1 MRAHS
6 RGLPTMSSRLGTVL
20 LAMIAAGW
28 NALPAM
34 PASAALSASE
44 QALPADF
51 NGDGYADLV
60 VADDWFGSEI
70 TVLFGPDLLPH
81 EGVRFGGRRF
91 SPPALAAGDFNGD
104 GYSDLVIGA
113 RRAIV
118 DGAYGAGRVHVIY
131 GSSTGLVREQAWTQ
145 NSAGVADSAEPGDN
159 FGSALAVGDFGNGPQ
174 DDLAIGA
181 SGEDVGSLGSA
192 GAVHVLF
199 GSTSGL
205 RGTQSQYMTQ
215 SSPGLAGTA
224 EAGDGFGEPLAAGNL
239 GRSGLADL
247 VVGVT
252 GEDIGST
259 QGAGAINV
267 LYGSATG
274 LSQTGAQFVSQNSAG
289 IADTIEAGD
298 AFGSTLFAANFGKG
312 TQTDLAIGVPF
323 EDAGPVR
330 DSGVVHIL
338 YGASSGLTTTASQL
352 WSQASPGIAGA
363 VEEDDLF
370 GYAVAA
376 GNMGYGTQADLAIGV
391 PGEGIGADPFAGAV
405 NTTFGGQSG
414 LTVSGSQFLH
424 PAAGDFGAALAAGDF
439 DGTGYFEL
447 AVGAPAWPDGYALGQ
462 VNVMRGTATGPGRVI
477 ATLEGREIDQEYG
490 VILR

>member
-6 RGLPTMSSRLGTVL
+6 RRLPTMSSRLGTVL
-20 LAMIAAGW
+20 MAVIVAGW

-34 PASAALSASE
+34 PASAAPSASE
-44 QALPADF
+44 QALHADF

-104 GYSDLVIGA
+104 GYSDLAIGA

-131 GSSTGLVREQAWTQ
+131 GSPTGLVREQAWTQ
-145 NSAGVADSAEPGDN
+145 NSAGVTDSAEPGDN

-181 SGEDVGSLGSA
+181 SWEDVGSLGSA
-192 GAVHVLF
+192 GAIHVLF

-205 RGTQSQYMTQ
+205 RGSQSQYVTQ

-224 EAGDGFGEPLAAGNL
+224 EAGDAFGEPLAAGNL
-239 GRSGLADL
+239 GRSGQADL

-267 LYGSATG
+267 LYGSDTG
-274 LSQTGAQFVSQNSAG
+274 LSQTGAQFFSQNSAG
-289 IADTIEAGD
+289 IVDTIEAGD
-298 AFGSTLFAANFGKG
+298 AFGSTLFAANFGNG
-312 TQTDLAIGVPF
+312 AQTDLAIGVPF

-330 DSGVVHIL
+330 DSGVLHVL
-338 YGASSGLTTTASQL
+338 YGSSNGLTVAASQL
-352 WSQASPGIAGA
+352 WSQASPGIAGG

-370 GYAVAA
+370 GYALAA
-376 GNMGYGTQADLAIGV
+376 SNLGYGPQADLAVGA
-391 PGEGIGADPFAGAV
+391 PGESIRNDPDAGAV
-405 NTTFGGQSG
+405 NTIFGGQSG
-414 LTVSGSQFLH
+414 LTNAGSQFLH
-424 PAAGDFGAALAAGDF
+424 RAAGEFGTALAADDF
-439 DGTGYFEL
+439 DGTGSSDL
-447 AVGAPAWPDGYALGQ
+447 AVGAPWWPDYYGLGQ
-462 VNVMRGTATGPGRVI
+462 VNVLRGTATGPGQVSV
-477 ATLEGREIDQEYG
+477 TLEGKELGQEYG
-490 VILR
+490 AFLL